1 LDRDETVR
9 LYLHRNAGDDPVG
22 WSRGSSGLPYKGNVN
37 PDAYVE
43 VEAVDLARFVL
54 ELDREVQLVK
64 IDVEGADV
72 DRLIDAGAMDR
83 IGTVLLE
90 VHDGRV
96 PELRDETE
104 RLRACLRDEGLADK
118 VQTDWI

>member
-1 LDRDETVR
+1 
-9 LYLHRNAGDDPVG
+9 
-22 WSRGSSGLPYKGNVN
+22 
-37 PDAYVE
+37 
-43 VEAVDLARFVL
+43 
-54 ELDREVQLVK
+54 
-64 IDVEGADV
+64 
-72 DRLIDAGAMDR
+72 MDR